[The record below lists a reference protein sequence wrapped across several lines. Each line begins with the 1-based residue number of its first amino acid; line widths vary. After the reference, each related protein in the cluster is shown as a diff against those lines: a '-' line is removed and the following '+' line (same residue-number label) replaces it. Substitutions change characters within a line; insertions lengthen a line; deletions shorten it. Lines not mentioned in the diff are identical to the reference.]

1 MTTRRRRK
9 KKPAAKEDHILRTF
23 QEAARPLLMEELL
36 RVLNAGQDQAEAV
49 AALVDQLVARGQL
62 VSLKGGRFGLA
73 EKMNLVAGELSVH
86 PDGFGFVTP
95 ETGGKDI
102 YLVAANLKEA
112 WHGDRVVVRIEGSRG
127 RRREGRVIRILSRRL
142 TDVLGTLSRAGDT
155 YFVEPEDE
163 HLLFNLVI
171 APEHLNGAAPGQ
183 MVRAA
188 VTHYPTGHLNPQGV
202 VTEVLGDVEDA
213 EVQARLVILKYE
225 LPDEFPAEVLA
236 AAADLN
242 PDLSERTLKSR
253 LDLRQLPMVTI
264 DGETARDFDDGIGLE
279 KKPGGGFTLYV
290 SIADVSHYVTPGS
303 PLDQEADQRGTSV
316 YFPQRAVHMLPEKLA
331 TNVCSLIP
339 GEDRLAVTAVL
350 NFDRRGRRK
359 DFTFAR
365 SVVRNH
371 ARLTYRLVDDLL
383 VKKDRELLSRYRPFV
398 KMLTQM
404 TALCDLLRE
413 RRAERGSLLMS
424 LPEAEVVLD
433 DRGWPT
439 DIRRVDHLVSHQ
451 LIEEFMI
458 AANEAV
464 ATFLGEFSLFR
475 VHERPDAVKLAA
487 FRTYL
492 KSLGFD
498 LPKEV
503 HRDPR
508 VLREFL
514 DEVRESPLAPMVQ
527 LMLLRSLKQARYAGE
542 NLGHYGLATDWYTH
556 FTSPIRRY
564 PDLLIHRLLL
574 ARLEGRKPPF
584 SLDPEDLET
593 QAGHLTRR
601 ERAAVGAEREMLSR
615 MQVRCLAHRV
625 GDIFSGRITGVN
637 AFGFFVSL
645 EEVFAEGLVR
655 LVDLPDD
662 YYRYEESH
670 MRLYGRRTRRIF
682 ALGDLVRVK
691 VAHVDIRRRHVNL
704 LLVEEEEGVKG
715 EEGKREAED

>member
-1 MTTRRRRK
+1 MTTKKRRK
-9 KKPAAKEDHILRTF
+9 KKPGAKEDRILRAF

-36 RVLNAGQDQAEAV
+36 RLLNAGQDQAEA
-49 AALVDQLVARGQL
+49 AATAVDQMVARGQL

-127 RRREGRVIRILSRRL
+127 RRKEGRVIRILSRRL
-142 TDVLGTLSRAGDT
+142 TDVLGTLSQAGDT

-225 LPDEFPAEVLA
+225 LPDEFPPEVLA
-236 AAADLN
+236 AAADIS
-242 PDLSERTLKSR
+242 PDLSERALKGR
-253 LDLRQLPMVTI
+253 LDLRHLPMVTI
-264 DGETARDFDDGIGLE
+264 DGETARDFDDGVYLE
-279 KKPGGGFTLYV
+279 KKPSGGFTLSV
-290 SIADVSHYVTPGS
+290 SIADVSHYVIPGS
-303 PLDQEADQRGTSV
+303 PVDKEADQRGTSV

-331 TNVCSLIP
+331 TDVCSLIP
-339 GEDRLAVTAVL
+339 GEDRLAVTAII

-383 VKKDRELLSRYRPFV
+383 VKQDRGLRSQYRAFV

-404 TALCDLLRE
+404 TELCDLLRE
-413 RRAERGSLLMS
+413 RRGERGSLLLS

-433 DRGWPT
+433 DRGWPE
-439 DIRRVDHLVSHQ
+439 DVRRVDHLVSHL

-514 DEVRESPLAPMVQ
+514 DEVRQTPLAPMVQ
-527 LMLLRSLKQARYAGE
+527 LMLLRSLKQAA
-542 NLGHYGLATDWYTH
+542 L
-556 FTSPIRRY
+556 RRRE
-564 PDLLIHRLLL
+564 PGPLRPGHRLVHPL
-574 ARLEGRKPPF
+574 
-584 SLDPEDLET
+584 
-593 QAGHLTRR
+593 HLSHP
-601 ERAAVGAEREMLSR
+601 ALSR
-615 MQVRCLAHRV
+615 SIDSPAAPGPFGGAQTAVFPGPGRPGGPGQPSHPAGAGRHRGGT
-625 GDIFSGRITGVN
+625 GDAVPHAG
-637 AFGFFVSL
+637 A
-645 EEVFAEGLVR
+645 
-655 LVDLPDD
+655 LPGPP
-662 YYRYEESH
+662 
-670 MRLYGRRTRRIF
+670 GRRHLLGAHHRGQCLRLLRLIRGDFRRGPG
-682 ALGDLVRVK
+682 APG
-691 VAHVDIRRRHVNL
+691 
-704 LLVEEEEGVKG
+704 
-715 EEGKREAED
+715 

>member
-1 MTTRRRRK
+1 M
-9 KKPAAKEDHILRTF
+9 
-23 QEAARPLLMEELL
+23 
-36 RVLNAGQDQAEAV
+36 
-49 AALVDQLVARGQL
+49 ARGQL

-142 TDVLGTLSRAGDT
+142 TDVLGTLSQAGDT

-225 LPDEFPAEVLA
+225 LPDEFPPEVLA

-242 PDLSERTLKSR
+242 PDLSEQALKGR
-253 LDLRQLPMVTI
+253 LDLRHLPMVTI
-264 DGETARDFDDGIGLE
+264 DGETARDFDDGVYLE

-303 PLDQEADQRGTSV
+303 PLDKEADQRGTSV

-331 TNVCSLIP
+331 TDVCSLIP
-339 GEDRLAVTAVL
+339 GEDRLAVTAIL
-350 NFDRRGRRK
+350 HFDRRGRRK

-383 VKKDRELLSRYRPFV
+383 VKKDRQLRSRYRPFV

-404 TALCDLLRE
+404 TDAL
-413 RRAERGSLLMS
+413 
-424 LPEAEVVLD
+424 
-433 DRGWPT
+433 
-439 DIRRVDHLVSHQ
+439 
-451 LIEEFMI
+451 
-458 AANEAV
+458 
-464 ATFLGEFSLFR
+464 
-475 VHERPDAVKLAA
+475 RPPPGAPG
-487 FRTYL
+487 RT
-492 KSLGFD
+492 GQ
-498 LPKEV
+498 P
-503 HRDPR
+503 
-508 VLREFL
+508 
-514 DEVRESPLAPMVQ
+514 A
-527 LMLLRSLKQARYAGE
+527 
-542 NLGHYGLATDWYTH
+542 
-556 FTSPIRRY
+556 
-564 PDLLIHRLLL
+564 
-574 ARLEGRKPPF
+574 
-584 SLDPEDLET
+584 
-593 QAGHLTRR
+593 
-601 ERAAVGAEREMLSR
+601 
-615 MQVRCLAHRV
+615 
-625 GDIFSGRITGVN
+625 
-637 AFGFFVSL
+637 
-645 EEVFAEGLVR
+645 
-655 LVDLPDD
+655 
-662 YYRYEESH
+662 
-670 MRLYGRRTRRIF
+670 
-682 ALGDLVRVK
+682 
-691 VAHVDIRRRHVNL
+691 
-704 LLVEEEEGVKG
+704 
-715 EEGKREAED
+715 